1 MTPVFTGIIEGL
13 ADVVAL
19 DAGAESARLSFAHEL
34 LHDTALG
41 DSIAVNGVC
50 LTAASVDGP
59 VVVADV
65 MLETLR
71 RSSLGGVRPGDRV
84 NIERAATLGSRL
96 GGHIVQGHVDGV
108 ARMASRE
115 HGEAWDLVTVELPAD
130 LTRYVVDKG
139 SIALDGVS
147 LTVAAVNGC
156 DVSVSL
162 IPETLRRTTWGVR
175 QVGDPVNV
183 EVDIVAKYVE
193 RLVAH
198 SVVPSVAGGMETSP
212 PASR

>member
-198 SVVPSVAGGMETSP
+198 SVVPSVAGGMETS
-212 PASR
+212 